1 MGLSQTF
8 NQVDINGRKVFLPA
22 QETNLVNSRQAPIAI
37 TPYII
42 ISGVIDVGST
52 LKQVY
57 AITVPVPTYIISISI
72 NPSSSDVSFILF
84 YGDYSVGN
92 TINNAVSTTSIA
104 VDFPSP
110 FFPLIPSGAV
120 IQLVAVSTTT
130 SQTIEFA
137 LQGMQMQVMSSV

>member
-1 MGLSQTF
+1 MALTQTF

-22 QETNLVNSRQAPIAI
+22 QETNLINSRQAPIAI
-37 TPYII
+37 TPYIV
-42 ISGVIDVGST
+42 ISGVVDVTST
-52 LKQVY
+52 LQQVY

-84 YGDYSVGN
+84 YGDYSIGN

-120 IQLVAVSTTT
+120 IQLVAVSSSTG
-130 SQTIEFA
+130 QTIEFA
-137 LQGMQMQVMSSV
+137 LQGMQMQVLSSI

>member
-1 MGLSQTF
+1 MALTQTF

-22 QETNLVNSRQAPIAI
+22 QETNLINSRQAPIAI
-37 TPYII
+37 TPYIV
-42 ISGVIDVGST
+42 ISGVVDVTST
-52 LKQVY
+52 LQQVY

-84 YGDYSVGN
+84 YGDYSIGN

-120 IQLVAVSTTT
+120 IQLVAVSSSTG
-130 SQTIEFA
+130 QTIEFA
-137 LQGMQMQVMSSV
+137 LQGMQMQVMSSI

>member
-1 MGLSQTF
+1 MALTQTF

-22 QETNLVNSRQAPIAI
+22 QETNLINSRQAPIAI
-37 TPYII
+37 TPYIV
-42 ISGVIDVGST
+42 ISGIVDVTST
-52 LKQVY
+52 LQQVY

-84 YGDYSVGN
+84 YGDYSIGN

-130 SQTIEFA
+130 GQTIEFA
-137 LQGMQMQVMSSV
+137 LQGMQMQVMSSI